1 MHSVVFR
8 GGVIAAAAVVLSLGY
23 GLTREVQAQQ
33 VATAEAAEAAAKAV
47 AAKGAWSAE
56 KTYALDDLVASR
68 GSTWRSKANNNTNR
82 VPGSTLPN
90 NAAFWELFAAGLNPE
105 GAWLGSQIYHPND
118 LVTKDGATWRA
129 KRTSRN
135 KTPVAG
141 ADWEQFA
148 ARGVAGPN
156 TGIGAGTVSAPS
168 FSFTG
173 DPGTGIYSPA
183 TGKIALVENGVRVL
197 HTQGGN
203 AALGWSALSAAN
215 PGQGNT
221 AVGSGALSNNTS
233 FYNTGIGANALYS
246 NIDGLHNTAV
256 GNSALATNHTGDG
269 NAVLGKDAMYG
280 NTQGDHNV
288 AIGRDAMRVN
298 TTGGYNVAIGVAALS
313 QNNGSNNIAIGASA
327 AYLAGFNTAPSI
339 NNSIYIGYNGSPTF
353 SDTIKIGAFQT
364 QTFIAGIAGV
374 NVTGTAVQVD
384 GNGQLGVV
392 ASSRRYKDD
401 IAPMSEVSAI
411 LQKLRPVTFH
421 YKQPFSDGTKP
432 LQYGLIAEDVA
443 ETFPDLAVFNKDGA
457 PETVKYHLLP
467 NFLLAGYQSQ
477 QKVIEQQAAKI
488 EALEEKAAK
497 VDALEQRLRAIEVML
512 PKVTT
517 TAAVRQ

>member
-1 MHSVVFR
+1 MKSVGIRGSVV
-8 GGVIAAAAVVLSLGY
+8 AAVATIFVLGY
-23 GLTREVQAQQ
+23 GITTPAYAQQ
-33 VATAEAAEAAAKAV
+33 AALAANPEL
-47 AAKGAWSAE
+47 AAKGVWNGST
-56 KTYALDDLVASR
+56 TYVIDDLVTSR
-68 GSTWRSKANNNTNR
+68 GSTWRSKKNNNTGR
-82 VPGSTLPN
+82 VPGQTQPST
-90 NAAFWELFAAGLNPE
+90 AAYWELFARGFNPS
-105 GAWLGSQIYHPND
+105 GAWSNAPTYQPD
-118 LVTKDGATWRA
+118 DMVTHSGQTYRAKITNTSKQPPHAASWELLAAQGATG
-129 KRTSRN
+129 
-135 KTPVAG
+135 P
-141 ADWEQFA
+141 
-148 ARGVAGPN
+148 AGPN
-156 TGIGAGTVSAPS
+156 TGIEAGTVAAPS

-173 DPGTGIYSPA
+173 DSGTGIYSPA
-183 TGKIALVENGVRVL
+183 TGKIALVENGVQVL
-197 HTQGGN
+197 HTRGGN

-221 AVGSGALSNNTS
+221 AIGSGALNNNTS
-233 FYNTGIGANALYS
+233 YYNTGVGANALYS
-246 NIDGLHNTAV
+246 NTDGLHNTAV
-256 GNSALATNHTGDG
+256 GNSALATNSIGDG

-374 NVTGTAVQVD
+374 NVTGAAVQVD

-392 ASSRRYKDD
+392 VSSRRYKDD
-401 IAPMSEVSAI
+401 VAPMGDVSAI

-432 LQYGLIAEDVA
+432 LQYGLIAEEVA
-443 ETFPDLAVFNKDGA
+443 ETLPDLAVLNKDGSA
-457 PETVKYHLLP
+457 ETVKYHLLP
-467 NFLLAGYQSQ
+467 SFLLAGYQAQQNTIAAQADELRQ
-477 QKVIEQQAAKI
+477 QKEVNASLEARLTRI
-488 EALEEKAAK
+488 EALLPQTKAA
-497 VDALEQRLRAIEVML
+497 ALQ
-512 PKVTT
+512 
-517 TAAVRQ
+517 